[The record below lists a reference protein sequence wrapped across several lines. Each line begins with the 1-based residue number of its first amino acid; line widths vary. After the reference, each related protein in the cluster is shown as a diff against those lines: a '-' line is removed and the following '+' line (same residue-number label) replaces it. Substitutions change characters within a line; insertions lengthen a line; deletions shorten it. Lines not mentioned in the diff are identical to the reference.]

1 MYSSKHPIA
10 VIGGCDPAVTFRPQ
24 PLSSS
29 ELVDAFCVI
38 ILLVFLCFNDF
49 PGSSLDIFSWLI
61 ACFASHF
68 PANSGGG
75 LLPEG
80 FAVATLPLMSDP
92 DVTETRLDLCA
103 SLTAGCASVS
113 RGWRSSWRL
122 SSPDTHPRGQP
133 CTSTQGHTVRHHLLR
148 LKYLSHR

>member
-1 MYSSKHPIA
+1 MRSSCYLPSSA
-10 VIGGCDPAVTFRPQ
+10 PLFLRAAGCILCHYPACFSV
-24 PLSSS
+24 
-29 ELVDAFCVI
+29 
-38 ILLVFLCFNDF
+38 FNDF

-68 PANSGGG
+68 PTNSGGG

-122 SSPDTHPRGQP
+122 PSPDTHPRGQP
-133 CTSTQGHTVRHHLLR
+133 CASTQGHTVRHHLLR